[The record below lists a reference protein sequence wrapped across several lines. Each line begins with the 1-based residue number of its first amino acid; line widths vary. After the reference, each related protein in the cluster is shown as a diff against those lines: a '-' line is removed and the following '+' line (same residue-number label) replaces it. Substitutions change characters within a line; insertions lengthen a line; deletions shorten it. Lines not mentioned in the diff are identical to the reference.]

1 METAKSVQRKRK
13 KSAGEI
19 VSDTIVRVVLYIY
32 AVVVLFPMIWTV
44 YTSFKSSTEFYNNPW
59 SLPKQWNF
67 TNYISAFKKANMG
80 VYFVNSI
87 IITALS
93 LLLIIIV
100 SLLAAYAIARFDSK
114 VTRFLNNLFMGG
126 LFVPS
131 TLILIPLFL
140 LLNQFSLLDKYSG
153 LIVVYVAFSL
163 SFSIYVMVGF
173 LKSIPK
179 DYEEAAYLDGCSYFG
194 ALNRVM
200 IPMAKPAIVTVA
212 IFNFISLWNEYIFAL
227 VIISSDAKK
236 TLPVGLAN
244 LSQVQKY
251 STDWGTLF
259 AGLVIVMV
267 PTIVFYALLQKK
279 LIAGLNVGGL
289 KG

>member
-1 METAKSVQRKRK
+1 MATANNSKLEKKQTTGETVSN
-13 KSAGEI
+13 I
-19 VSDTIVRVVLYIY
+19 VVRIVLYLYSII
-32 AVVVLFPMIWTV
+32 VLFPMIWTV
-44 YTSFKSSTEFYNNPW
+44 YTSFKSSKEFYGNPW
-59 SLPKQWNF
+59 ALPKELNF
-67 TNYISAFKKANMG
+67 KNYVTAFNKANMG
-80 VYFVNSI
+80 TYFINSI
-87 IITALS
+87 IIVAIS
-93 LLLIIIV
+93 LVLILAI
-100 SLLAAYAIARFDSK
+100 SLLAAYAIARFNCRA
-114 VTRFLNNLFMGG
+114 TRFFNNLFMGG

-140 LLNQFSLLDKYSG
+140 LLNQMYLLDKYTG
-153 LIVVYVAFSL
+153 LIIIYVAFSL
-163 SFSIYVMVGF
+163 SFSIFVMVGF

-194 ALNRVM
+194 ALMKVM
-200 IPMAKPAIVTVA
+200 VPMAKPTIITVA

-227 VIISSDAKK
+227 VVIASDSKK

-267 PTIVFYALLQKK
+267 PTIIFYAVLQKK

>member
-1 METAKSVQRKRK
+1 MGTAKSTERRKK
-13 KSAGEI
+13 KSAEERI
-19 VSDTIVRVVLYIY
+19 SDGIVRVILYLYSII
-32 AVVVLFPMIWTV
+32 VLFPMIWTV
-44 YTSFKSSTEFYNNPW
+44 YTSFKSSDEFYDNPW
-59 SLPKQWNF
+59 TLPKQVNF
-67 TNYISAFKKANMG
+67 NNYVSAFQKANMG
-80 VYFVNSI
+80 TYFINSI

-93 LLLIIIV
+93 LIFIIV
-100 SLLAAYAIARFDSK
+100 ISLLAAYAIARFDSK
-114 VTRFLNNLFMGG
+114 ITRFFNNLFMGG

-140 LLNQFSLLDKYSG
+140 LMNQIYLLDKYGG
-153 LIVVYVAFSL
+153 LITIYVAFSL

-194 ALNRVM
+194 ALKRVM
-200 IPMAKPAIVTVA
+200 VPMAKPAIVTVA

-227 VIISSDAKK
+227 VIISTDSKK

-259 AGLVIVMV
+259 AGLVIVMI
-267 PTIVFYALLQKK
+267 PTVIFYALLQKK

>member
-1 METAKSVQRKRK
+1 MDKSLK
-13 KSAGEI
+13 KKKTGGEI
-19 VSDTIVRVVLYIY
+19 ASDTIVRIVLYLY
-32 AVVVLFPMIWTV
+32 AVIVLFPMIWTV
-44 YTSFKSSTEFYNNPW
+44 YTSFKSSTEFYDNPW

-80 VYFVNSI
+80 TYFFNSI
-87 IITALS
+87 IITTLS
-93 LLLIIIV
+93 LLLIIVV
-100 SLLAAYAIARFDSK
+100 SLLAAYAIARFDTK
-114 VTRFLNNLFMGG
+114 VTGFLNNLFMGG

-140 LLNQFSLLDKYSG
+140 LLNQFRLLDQYGG

-194 ALNRVM
+194 ALIRVM
-200 IPMAKPAIVTVA
+200 VPMAKPAVVTVA

-227 VIISSDAKK
+227 VIISSDFKK

-267 PTIVFYALLQKK
+267 PTVVFYALLQKK

>member
-1 METAKSVQRKRK
+1 MDSTKNIEKHKK
-13 KSAGEI
+13 KSAGDRI
-19 VSDTIVRVVLYIY
+19 SDGIVRFILYLYSII
-32 AVVVLFPMIWTV
+32 VLFPMIWTV
-44 YTSFKSSTEFYNNPW
+44 YTSFKSSSEFYDNPW
-59 SLPKQWNF
+59 ALPKQINF
-67 TNYISAFKKANMG
+67 NNYASAFKKANMG
-80 VYFVNSI
+80 TYFVNSI
-87 IITALS
+87 IITVLS
-93 LLLIIIV
+93 LALIIVI

-114 VTRFLNNLFMGG
+114 VTRLFNNLFMGG

-140 LLNQFSLLDKYSG
+140 LLNQMHLLDKYIG
-153 LIVVYVAFSL
+153 LTTVYVAFSL

-194 ALNRVM
+194 ALSRVM
-200 IPMAKPAIVTVA
+200 VPMAKPAVVTVA

-227 VIISSDAKK
+227 VIISSDSKK

-259 AGLVIVMV
+259 AGLVIVMI
-267 PTIVFYALLQKK
+267 PTILFYALLQKK